1 MSKMIVNKLK
11 YELKRINLRK
21 LGKNYLVQRLLQEK
35 LSGVTASSPTNAQ
48 PNNSLH
54 DGLKWVLLTPE
65 DQTVPEP
72 TTPFKLTNPTE
83 NVCQGRQNMKEKF
96 KITPFTHTSKLLR
109 RVGTH
114 WTLVM
119 EGSKP
124 KEVDIKRIMG
134 RDNI

>member
-1 MSKMIVNKLK
+1 MIVNKLK

-65 DQTVPEP
+65 DNPALEP
-72 TTPFKLTNPTE
+72 TNSFNETDPTV
-83 NVCQGRQNMKEKF
+83 NACQNRHSMEEKF
-96 KITPFTHTSKLLR
+96 TIPPLPKI
-109 RVGTH
+109 
-114 WTLVM
+114 
-119 EGSKP
+119 P
-124 KEVDIKRIMG
+124 KRTREYVEI
-134 RDNI
+134 